1 VVVGEDFN
9 LIRGRSD
16 KNNQNIDW
24 GLVDLFNE
32 FVADQQLQVLKGSGS
47 KFIWTN
53 KQVNPVMV
61 NLDRVLISPEWGQ
74 HFPRSLAF

>member
-53 KQVNPVMV
+53 K
-61 NLDRVLISPEWGQ
+61 
-74 HFPRSLAF
+74 